1 MYNLD
6 RSKRAVWCAVFLL
19 LLIWMMAHSAAAQMW
34 SGPMATSELS
44 VGTYGGHTSLSVNS
58 NRLSF
63 SSGGTNASELVAD
76 QSYIRLLTGDDRTG
90 FSLSNSG
97 LSLSSTSGAVAVS
110 GVQAGTADTDA
121 VNVSQLKAIERLTLR
136 YGDDITNLS
145 NQAGVHGK
153 RLQSLEAQVSGLEQR
168 LTGTERKMSGGIAM
182 AMAMSQIPSPVEGQS
197 FTLGLAAGHYNG
209 ETAFAIGG
217 TARLGDNIVMK
228 AAASRYNSQNGA
240 AIGFGYGW

>member
-1 MYNLD
+1 MYNLE
-6 RSKRAVWCAVFLL
+6 RSKRAMWCAVFLL
-19 LLIWMMAHSAAAQMW
+19 ILIWMMAHGAAAQMW

-63 SSGGTNASELVAD
+63 SSGGTNASELVVD

-90 FSLSNSG
+90 FSLSDSG
-97 LSLSSTSGAVAVS
+97 LSLSSTAGAVSIS
-110 GVQAGTADTDA
+110 GVKAGTADTDA
-121 VNVSQLKAIERLTLR
+121 VNVSQLKAVEKLMLR

-145 NQAGVHGK
+145 NQAGAQGK
-153 RLQSLEAQVSGLEQR
+153 RLQSLETQVSGLEQR

-182 AMAMSQIPSPVEGQS
+182 AMAMSQIPSPLEGQN
-197 FTLGLAAGHYNG
+197 FTLGLAAGHYNS
-209 ETAFAIGG
+209 EDAFAIGG

-240 AIGFGYGW
+240 ALGVGFGW